1 MQNLYVQNAVPNSQ
15 LSFPIRAW
23 LDLLMQKQARNG
35 ELGIGDLSIS
45 RTGIGKFSQIKW
57 FHGSIEKAHFSK
69 WQVTTRVEKGVL
81 EPSI

>member
-35 ELGIGDLSIS
+35 ELGMGELSKS
-45 RTGIGKFSQIKW
+45 RTGIGKFSQIK
-57 FHGSIEKAHFSK
+57 
-69 WQVTTRVEKGVL
+69 
-81 EPSI
+81 

>member
-35 ELGIGDLSIS
+35 ELVMGELSKS
-45 RTGIGKFSQIKW
+45 RAGIGKFSQIK
-57 FHGSIEKAHFSK
+57 
-69 WQVTTRVEKGVL
+69 
-81 EPSI
+81 